1 MMGREMLT
9 RRRVAFALGAGA
21 LAVTMIGL
29 TAAQALAL
37 EVSWAGRFRIRMF
50 QTTQPSTFGD
60 PAASAVGGTAG
71 ITRADA
77 VGTNITNDQPTSSY
91 VQQRFRVFTTFKAN
105 DDLKFVWGLEMGYIQ
120 WGLNNPN
127 EGGSAVDSSGDAIS
141 KVGRGSGGGF
151 DTDGVNLETKHAYLE
166 LTVPYFTT
174 WKARAGLQAYTTNP
188 PGWILDN
195 DLAGVRLWGPLPF
208 IDRAEFD
215 YFVLSSSPGL
225 PDNKNLGRA
234 NSTNEQWFGLELDKK
249 VTKDL
254 GVGLSFYYKKD
265 DTGRADADP
274 EDRITSDKFWLV
286 PRASLKLG
294 NVDMQL
300 MVLYG
305 HEDNADVPTRVAA
318 AGDNVINREGWG
330 VDFSA
335 KTQIGPWTPLFA
347 VVWAQGDRDG
357 NPCSSGAPGPCDGTN
372 LDSLPMLDG
381 RRRTLADPSTSRGN
395 DILGFYYYSDILF
408 ANIGDDSTLLDDPN
422 NFDLGLI
429 FVHLEAKYAATKEL
443 AVMPFYNYARSHSK
457 NNAGDLGA
465 GSSEIGHEFGAVFT
479 YRFWGNAALDVV
491 PVYFLTGDFF
501 KTAVVTDP
509 DDIWKITT
517 RLQYVF

>member
-21 LAVTMIGL
+21 LAVSLIGL

-50 QTTQPSTFGD
+50 QTNIPNSFGD
-60 PAASAVGGTAG
+60 AAATAVANTAG
-71 ITRADA
+71 NTRTDGAN
-77 VGTNITNDQPTSSY
+77 TNITNDQPTSSY

-120 WGLNNPN
+120 WGLSDPN
-127 EGGSAVDSSGDAIS
+127 EGTPTATGLPS

-151 DTDGVNLETKHAYLE
+151 DADGVNLETKHAYLE
-166 LTVPYFTT
+166 LTVPFVTG

-215 YFVLSSSPGL
+215 YFLISSSPNIGGGGFSGTER
-225 PDNKNLGRA
+225 DIGRA
-234 NSTNEQWFGLELDKK
+234 NSTNEHWLGLELDKK

-254 GVGLSFYYKKD
+254 GVGLSAYWKRD
-265 DTGRADADP
+265 DTGRALPGTAGA
-274 EDRITSDKFWLV
+274 ITSDKFWLI

-300 MVLYG
+300 MVAYG
-305 HEDNADVPTRVAA
+305 HEDNAAVPTRVAA
-318 AGDNVINREGWG
+318 AGDNVIDREGWG

-335 KTQIGPWTPLFA
+335 KTQVGPWTPLFA

-357 NPCSSGAPGPCDGTN
+357 NATGTPSGGTK
-372 LDSLPMLDG
+372 LDSFPGFDG
-381 RRRTLADPSTSRGN
+381 RRSTGAGLSTTRSN

-408 ANIGDDSTLLDDPN
+408 GNIGDDTGLLDDPN

-429 FVHLEAKYAATKEL
+429 FVHLEAKYAATKEFS
-443 AVMPFYNYARSHSK
+443 VMPFYNYARSHSK
-457 NNAGDLGA
+457 NNAGDGGA
-465 GSSEIGHEFGAVFT
+465 GSSEIGHEFGAVLT
-479 YRFWGNAALDVV
+479 YRLWGNATFDVV
-491 PVYFLTGDFF
+491 PVYFVTGDFF
-501 KTAVVTDP
+501 KTATVTDP
-509 DDIWKITT
+509 DDIWKVTT